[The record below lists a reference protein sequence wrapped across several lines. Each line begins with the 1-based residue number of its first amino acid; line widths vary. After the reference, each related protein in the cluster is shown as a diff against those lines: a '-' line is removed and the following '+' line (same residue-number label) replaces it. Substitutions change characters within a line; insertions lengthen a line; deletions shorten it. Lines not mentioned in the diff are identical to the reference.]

1 MAANEEKKE
10 INPETAEGEKV
21 EKEIIEDIEI
31 LKKKLEEK
39 ENEAKEYY
47 DLLIRLKADFEN
59 YKKRV
64 AKEKEEFLEYANEE
78 LLKKILSVVDNLER
92 ALDSTKESKNF
103 DALYKGLE
111 MILKQFRDILK
122 KEGVIAIES
131 VGKPFDPVYHE
142 AIMQVPSEDQD
153 NIVVEEIR
161 KGYMFKN
168 KVLRP
173 AMVTVA
179 KKQSSKEGIENGED
193 YRD

>member
-1 MAANEEKKE
+1 
-10 INPETAEGEKV
+10 
-21 EKEIIEDIEI
+21 
-31 LKKKLEEK
+31 
-39 ENEAKEYY
+39 
-47 DLLIRLKADFEN
+47 
-59 YKKRV
+59 
-64 AKEKEEFLEYANEE
+64 
-78 LLKKILSVVDNLER
+78 
-92 ALDSTKESKNF
+92 
-103 DALYKGLE
+103 